1 MKPINKFQILL
12 KFNIYAYITS
22 ESRKYTYIT
31 SESRKYTTSIV
42 QRYQAKLYMRYVL
55 KQIQSNFLNFSLFM
69 WFWIFTHA
77 KLKHKSKI
85 KEKHNA
91 YKEMQDA

>member
-1 MKPINKFQILL
+1 MHKTICTK
-12 KFNIYAYITS
+12 
-22 ESRKYTYIT
+22 
-31 SESRKYTTSIV
+31 V
-42 QRYQAKLYMRYVL
+42 QGKTHMWYVL
-55 KQIQSNFLNFSLFM
+55 KQIQSNFLNFSIFM

>member
-55 KQIQSNFLNFSLFM
+55 KQIQSNFLNFTLFM
-69 WFWIFTHA
+69 
-77 KLKHKSKI
+77 
-85 KEKHNA
+85 
-91 YKEMQDA
+91 